1 VLAVAAGVEI
11 IQTTVAGTG
20 ERAGNTPMEETVLT
34 LLTMYGLDLGIKTE
48 RFTPL
53 AQEVLE
59 RMRVQEPSNRPV
71 VGDRLFDV
79 ESGIIAGWVRNVGD
93 DLVEAFPFR
102 PELVGQRMPR
112 VVLGKG
118 SGIDSIAFKL
128 DQMGI
133 TATNAE
139 MLAVLA
145 EVKARSL
152 ERKGLLDDDELRKI
166 VDRTVKKV
174 GV

>member
-1 VLAVAAGVEI
+1 VTAGV
-11 IQTTVAGTG
+11 QFARKV
-20 ERAGNTPMEETVLT
+20 RVHDVT
-34 LLTMYGLDLGIKTE
+34 LRDG
-48 RFTPL
+48 
-53 AQEVLE
+53 
-59 RMRVQEPSNRPV
+59 
-71 VGDRLFDV
+71 
-79 ESGIIAGWVRNVGD
+79 
-93 DLVEAFPFR
+93 
-102 PELVGQRMPR
+102 
-112 VVLGKG
+112 
-118 SGIDSIAFKL
+118 